1 MVIITVMTMIVGKD
15 NYNKLGISF
24 TTRLMMAVNTDQVKQ
39 SKPEHVT
46 YLTWIDIFILSNLIF
61 IVISTVTACVMIFFE
76 ESDYDDK
83 WFGADMTDAFG
94 KAICYTQAPFVIVLN
109 LVLVLVGVAEGQKD
123 K

>member
-1 MVIITVMTMIVGKD
+1 MVILTVMTMIVGKD

-76 ESDYDDK
+76 EEK
-83 WFGADMTDAFG
+83 R
-94 KAICYTQAPFVIVLN
+94 L
-109 LVLVLVGVAEGQKD
+109 
-123 K
+123 